1 MYSMHSIQDGMRN
14 NKENINKFIEEAD
27 LNIIPHIEDSIQS
40 KNIRIILLSN
50 DADVLVLVLYFMQYS
65 LLLVWKNYGYDLEPG
80 KVKDS
85 STK

>member
-65 LLLVWKNYGYDLEPG
+65 LLLV
-80 KVKDS
+80 
-85 STK
+85 

>member
-1 MYSMHSIQDGMRN
+1 MHSIQDGMRN

-65 LLLVWKNYGYDLEPG
+65 LLLV
-80 KVKDS
+80 
-85 STK
+85 